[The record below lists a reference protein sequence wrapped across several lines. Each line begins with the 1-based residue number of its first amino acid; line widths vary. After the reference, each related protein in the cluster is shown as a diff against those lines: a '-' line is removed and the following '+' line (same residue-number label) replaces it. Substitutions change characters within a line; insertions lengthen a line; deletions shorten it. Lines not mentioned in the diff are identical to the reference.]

1 VVVHW
6 TGYAIVNVNS
16 EQEFMRAGKRSSFKG
31 KGAVRNFFADA
42 KDSQV
47 QREASDLIPL
57 VKECCKDKGR
67 CEINCFVLS
76 YRFVRL

>member
-1 VVVHW
+1 ML
-6 TGYAIVNVNS
+6 T
-16 EQEFMRAGKRSSFKG
+16 
-31 KGAVRNFFADA
+31 
-42 KDSQV
+42 DSQV

-76 YRFVRL
+76 YRFVRLRTIVRIMLENRERGIQKS